1 MNEPRETRVT
11 GTMTV
16 ASLMLALQGYD
27 RQMPVLISIDGEGN
41 DYKPI
46 VEADVSDTTG
56 YATAPFHGWII
67 STYSY
72 GDDGNGEEV
81 PEEERAVV
89 IWPVN

>member
-27 RQMPVLISIDGEGN
+27 PQMPVLISIDGEGN

-56 YATAPFHGWII
+56 YATDLAHGWII
-67 STYSY
+67 VTYDY
-72 GDDGNGEEV
+72 DQDNEDV
-81 PEEERAVV
+81 PEAERAVV